1 MQVVY
6 IPVTDQGPEE
16 TVKLSTKKHGLPAH
30 GICPCSSVTERRH
43 AKASPPMLHP
53 PKHQVTD
60 RSWSSWIPKYSSECL
75 CVLRL
80 GKGRRERNFSPRKP
94 GTFEHHKDLSA
105 DRPELCRHTQ
115 HSLDPGCLPM
125 EVNTRPEP

>member
-1 MQVVY
+1 MPKIRIASMLRPQEIHTPKEILFSMRGSPGRNPQGTVQVVY

-53 PKHQVTD
+53 PKSHEVIKSQTEAGPVGFLNIHL
-60 RSWSSWIPKYSSECL
+60 SV
-75 CVLRL
+75 CV
-80 GKGRRERNFSPRKP
+80 F
-94 GTFEHHKDLSA
+94 
-105 DRPELCRHTQ
+105 
-115 HSLDPGCLPM
+115 
-125 EVNTRPEP
+125 